1 MEKGA
6 FKILLVDDLKNNLI
20 ALEGI
25 LQRDDVEIFKA
36 ISGTEALEFTVHHDF
51 ALALIDVKM
60 PGMSGFELAE
70 LMRGT
75 NRTKKIPIIF
85 VTATATEQRFAFNGY
100 ESGAVDFLLK
110 PLDTHAVR
118 SKVNIFIE
126 LFQHRKEQEELL
138 TSLKKTQDELRH
150 AKDAAE
156 RANYFKTA
164 FLANMSHEIRTPL
177 GAMLGFADLLR
188 NDNLPSS
195 ERKNFLE
202 IIMRNGENLLVI
214 INDVLDLSKVEAGHL
229 VLEYVDTNPAKIAF
243 DVISLLEETAKKKGL
258 TLEYICDD
266 TTPKVIVTDP
276 TRLRQILLNLVGNS
290 IKFTQAGSV
299 KMRSYGRKGEA
310 AKDSIFF
317 EITDTG
323 IGIADS
329 QKVNVFEVFAQGD
342 ATTTRRFGGSGLGL
356 PLARKLAKSLGGDIS
371 ILESALN
378 KGSKFLVKIESQPSL
393 RNNDASVGKKEIPL
407 VVGAQSNI
415 LNGVKLLV
423 VDDSQDNQFLI
434 LHYLKKYGATVVSAE
449 DGLSGYQ
456 KATEGDFDLVLMD
469 IQMPIMDGY
478 TATRNL
484 RKAGFVKPII
494 ALSAHAMSEVKQQ
507 CMAAGYT
514 AYLTKPIKIKELIA
528 TIVDNLKQT
537 EKNLQAQLP
546 PK

>member
-85 VTATATEQRFAFNGY
+85 VTATAIEQRFAFNGY
-100 ESGAVDFLLK
+100 ERGAVDFLLK

-258 TLEYICDD
+258 TLEYSSDD

-323 IGIADS
+323 IGIAES
-329 QKVNVFEVFAQGD
+329 QKVNVFEVFAQAD

-434 LHYLKKYGATVVSAE
+434 LHYLNKYGATVVSAE

-456 KATEGDFDLVLMD
+456 KAMEGDFDLVLMD